1 MGVPSDPCSV
11 CYPCWTD
18 LDGGRVRMHYVRAG
32 DPDAHNKG
40 WIIVH
45 TFEIGK
51 SSDTCSHL
59 MRLEQTHMC
68 SPTMSLNSSRS
79 EASSRSFA
87 DTSTCT
93 GSRYRDGGLH
103 YLNIVVHTSF
113 TRLVPGIGRYDDE
126 LWMLVG
132 EEKDHDWNQW
142 IVILDQD
149 PPDAVVWH
157 LRWTVWW
164 WGYYTDRNPHH
175 TAQYIEWKFCRPR
188 GGSLT
193 P

>member
-11 CYPCWTD
+11 CYPCWTE

-79 EASSRSFA
+79 DASSRSFA

-113 TRLVPGIGRYDDE
+113 TRLVPGVNRHDDE
-126 LWMLVG
+126 LWILVG

-142 IVILDQD
+142 IVTIDED
-149 PPDAVVWH
+149 GWSDEWH
-157 LRWTVWW
+157 LRYRVWW
-164 WGYYTDRNPHH
+164 WGHYTDWYPHH
-175 TAQYIEWKFCRPR
+175 TAEYLEHRI
-188 GGSLT
+188 
-193 P
+193 

>member
-11 CYPCWTD
+11 CYPCRTD
-18 LDGGRVRMHYVRAG
+18 LDGGRVGMHYVRAG

-79 EASSRSFA
+79 YASSRSFA

-93 GSRYRDGGLH
+93 GSRYRDGDLH
-103 YLNIVVHTSF
+103 QLNIVVHTSF
-113 TRLVPGIGRYDDE
+113 TRPVSYT
-126 LWMLVG
+126 
-132 EEKDHDWNQW
+132 
-142 IVILDQD
+142 
-149 PPDAVVWH
+149 H
-157 LRWTVWW
+157 LTLP
-164 WGYYTDRNPHH
+164 TK
-175 TAQYIEWKFCRPR
+175 A
-188 GGSLT
+188 
-193 P
+193 

>member
-11 CYPCWTD
+11 CYPCWTE

-79 EASSRSFA
+79 DASSRSFA

-93 GSRYRDGGLH
+93 GSRYRDGDLH
-103 YLNIVVHTSF
+103 QINLVLHTSF

-149 PPDAVVWH
+149 CDAVVWH

-164 WGYYTDRNPHH
+164 WGYYTDWNPHH
-175 TAQYIEWKFCRPR
+175 TAQYIEWTLRRPR